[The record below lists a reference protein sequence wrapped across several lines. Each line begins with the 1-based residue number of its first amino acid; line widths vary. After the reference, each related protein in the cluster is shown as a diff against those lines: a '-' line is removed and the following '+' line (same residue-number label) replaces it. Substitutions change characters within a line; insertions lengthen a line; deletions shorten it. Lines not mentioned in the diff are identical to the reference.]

1 MTGGDI
7 MKFPRRRFLG
17 MAAAAAAL
25 PTASRV
31 AKAQTYPV
39 RPVQLTVYFAAGGGN
54 DIIARLVGQWLSE
67 RLGQQFVILN
77 RPGGGGNIGTEAVVR
92 AAPDGYSLLFVSTPS
107 ATNATL
113 YDKLGFNFIRDITP
127 VACISREPNVMVI
140 SPSVPAKSVP
150 EFIEYAKANPGK
162 INYASA
168 GIGTSQHMAGE
179 LFKMMADINM
189 VHIPHRGS
197 APALTSVLGG
207 QVQLVFVSMPSVLE
221 YIRSDKLRALAV
233 TSAKRS
239 ELLPDIPT
247 VSEFVPGFEAG
258 PFYGVGAPKNTP
270 PEIVERLNTE
280 INAGLTNPK
289 LGARLADLGCTPL
302 PGSPGEF
309 GKLIADETEKWAKVI
324 KFANIKPE

>member
-1 MTGGDI
+1 
-7 MKFPRRRFLG
+7 MKLPRRRFLG
-17 MAAAAAAL
+17 LAAAAVAL
-25 PTASRV
+25 PVASRV

-54 DIIARLVGQWLSE
+54 DIIARLMGQWLSE

-77 RPGGGGNIGTEAVVR
+77 RPGAGGNIGTETVIR
-92 AAPDGYSLLFVSTPS
+92 AEPDGYSLLFVSTPN

-113 YDKLGFNFIRDITP
+113 YDNLGFNFSRDIAP

-140 SPSVPAKSVP
+140 NPSVAVKSVP
-150 EFIEYAKANPGK
+150 EFIAYAKANPGK

-207 QVQLVFVSMPSVLE
+207 QVQLMFVSMPSVLE
-221 YIRSDKLRALAV
+221 YVRSGQLRALAV
-233 TSAKRS
+233 TSTKRS

-247 VSEFVPGFEAG
+247 VAESVAGFEAG
-258 PFYGVGAPKNTP
+258 PFYGVGAPKKTP
-270 PEIVERLNTE
+270 PEIVERLNKE
-280 INAGLTNPK
+280 INAGLTDPK
-289 LGARLADLGCTPL
+289 FAARLTALGCTPV
-302 PGSPGEF
+302 PGSPAEF
-309 GKLIADETEKWAKVI
+309 GRLIADETDKWAKVI

>member
-1 MTGGDI
+1 
-7 MKFPRRRFLG
+7 MKLPRRRFLR
-17 MAAAAAAL
+17 MAAAAAAF
-25 PTASRV
+25 PATFRV
-31 AKAQTYPV
+31 AQAQAYPV
-39 RPVQLTVYFAAGGGN
+39 RPIQLTVYFAAGGGN
-54 DIIARLVGQWLSE
+54 DIIARLMGQWLSE

-92 AAPDGYSLLFVSTPS
+92 AEPDGYSLLFISTPN

-113 YDKLGFNFIRDITP
+113 YDKLGFNFIRDIAP
-127 VACISREPNVMVI
+127 VASISREPNVMVI
-140 SPSVPAKSVP
+140 NPSVPIKSVP

-162 INYASA
+162 MNYASA

-179 LFKMMADINM
+179 LFKMMADIKM

-197 APALTSVLGG
+197 APALTSVLGN
-207 QVQLVFVSMPSVLE
+207 QVQLMFVSMPSVLE

-239 ELLPDIPT
+239 ELLPDVPT
-247 VSEFVPGFEAG
+247 VAEFVAGFEAG
-258 PFYGVGAPKNTP
+258 PFYGVGAPKDTP
-270 PEIVERLNTE
+270 PEIVERLNTA
-280 INAGLTNPK
+280 INAGLADPK
-289 LGARLADLGCTPL
+289 LGARLTDLGCTPL
-302 PGSPGEF
+302 PGSSFSF

>member
-1 MTGGDI
+1 
-7 MKFPRRRFLG
+7 MKLPRRRFLR
-17 MAAAAAAL
+17 MAAAAAAFPATFL
-25 PTASRV
+25 VSN
-31 AKAQTYPV
+31 AQVYPV

-54 DIIARLVGQWLSE
+54 DIIARLMGQWLSE

-92 AAPDGYSLLFVSTPS
+92 AEPDGYSLLFISTPN

-113 YDKLGFNFIRDITP
+113 YDKLGFNFIRDIAP
-127 VACISREPNVMVI
+127 VASISREPNVMVI
-140 SPSVPAKSVP
+140 NPAVPIKSVV

-162 INYASA
+162 MNYASA

-179 LFKMMADINM
+179 LFKMMADIKM

-197 APALTSVLGG
+197 APALTSVLGN
-207 QVQLVFVSMPSVLE
+207 QVQLMFVSMPSVLE

-239 ELLPDIPT
+239 ELLPDVPT
-247 VSEFVPGFEAG
+247 VAEFVAGFEAG
-258 PFYGVGAPKNTP
+258 PFYGVGAPKDTP
-270 PEIVERLNTE
+270 PEIVERLNTV
-280 INAGLTNPK
+280 INAGLTDPK
-289 LGARLADLGCTPL
+289 LAGRLTDLGCTPL
-302 PGSPGEF
+302 PGSSSSF

>member
-1 MTGGDI
+1 
-7 MKFPRRRFLG
+7 MKLARRRFLRV
-17 MAAAAAAL
+17 AAAAAL
-25 PTASRV
+25 LPATSRI

-54 DIIARLVGQWLSE
+54 DIIARLMGQWLSD

-77 RPGGGGNIGTEAVVR
+77 RPGAGGNIGTETVIR
-92 AAPDGYSLLFVSTPS
+92 AEPDGYSLLFISTPN

-113 YDKLGFNFIRDITP
+113 YEHLGFDFIRDIAP

-140 SPSVPAKSVP
+140 NPSVAVKSVP
-150 EFIEYAKANPGK
+150 EFIAYAKTNPGK

-179 LFKMMADINM
+179 LFKMMTGINM

-197 APALTSVLGG
+197 APAMTSVLGG
-207 QVQLVFVSMPSVLE
+207 QVQLMFVSMPSVLE
-221 YIRSDKLRALAV
+221 YIRSGQLRALAV
-233 TSAKRS
+233 TSTKRS
-239 ELLPDIPT
+239 ELLPEVPT
-247 VSEFVPGFEAG
+247 VAESVPGFEAG

-270 PEIVERLNTE
+270 PEIVERLNKE
-280 INAGLTNPK
+280 INAGLTDPK
-289 LGARLADLGCTPL
+289 FAARLTALGCTPV
-302 PGSPGEF
+302 PGSSVEF
-309 GKLIADETEKWAKVI
+309 GKLIAGETDKWAKVI

>member
-1 MTGGDI
+1 
-7 MKFPRRRFLG
+7 MKLARRRFLEL
-17 MAAAAAAL
+17 AAAAAAF
-25 PTASRV
+25 PATSRV
-31 AKAQTYPV
+31 AHAQTYPV

-54 DIIARLVGQWLSE
+54 DIIARLMGQWLSE

-92 AAPDGYSLLFVSTPS
+92 AEPDGYTLLFISTS
-107 ATNATL
+107 NATNATL
-113 YDKLGFNFIRDITP
+113 YDNLGFNFIRDIAP

-140 SPSVPAKSVP
+140 NPSVPVKSVP
-150 EFIEYAKANPGK
+150 EFIAYARANPGK

-197 APALTSVLGG
+197 APALTSVLGN
-207 QVQLVFVSMPSVLE
+207 QVQLMFVSMPSVLE
-221 YIRSDKLRALAV
+221 YIRSGQLRALAV

-239 ELLPDIPT
+239 ELLPEIPA
-247 VSEFVPGFEAG
+247 VGESVPGFEAG
-258 PFYGVGAPKNTP
+258 PFYGLGAPKNTP
-270 PEIVERLNTE
+270 PEIVERLNTAL
-280 INAGLTNPK
+280 NAGLADPK
-289 LGARLADLGCTPL
+289 LRARLTDLGCTPM
-302 PGSPGEF
+302 PGSSAEF
-309 GKLIADETEKWAKVI
+309 GTLIADETEKWAKVI

>member
-1 MTGGDI
+1 
-7 MKFPRRRFLG
+7 MKPARRRFLA
-17 MAAAAAAL
+17 MAAAAAVL
-25 PTASRV
+25 PTTSRI

-54 DIIARLVGQWLSE
+54 DIIARLMGQWLSE

-77 RPGGGGNIGTEAVVR
+77 RPGAGGNIGTEAVIR
-92 AAPDGYSLLFVSTPS
+92 AEPDGYSLLFISTPN

-113 YDKLGFNFIRDITP
+113 YENLGFNFIRDIAP

-140 SPSVPAKSVP
+140 NPSVAVKSVP

-179 LFKMMADINM
+179 LFKMMADISM

-197 APALTSVLGG
+197 APAMTSVLGG
-207 QVQLVFVSMPSVLE
+207 QVQLMFVSMPSVLE
-221 YIRSDKLRALAV
+221 YIRSGQLRALAV
-233 TSAKRS
+233 TSTKRS
-239 ELLPDIPT
+239 ELLPDVPT
-247 VSEFVPGFEAG
+247 VAESVPGFEAG

-270 PEIVERLNTE
+270 PEIVERLNKE
-280 INAGLTNPK
+280 INAGLTDPK
-289 LGARLADLGCTPL
+289 FAARLTALGCTPV
-302 PGSPGEF
+302 PGSSVEF
-309 GKLIADETEKWAKVI
+309 GKLISGETDKWAKVI

>member
-1 MTGGDI
+1 
-7 MKFPRRRFLG
+7 
-17 MAAAAAAL
+17 MAAAAATLSATL
-25 PTASRV
+25 RV
-31 AKAQTYPV
+31 ANAQTYPV

-92 AAPDGYSLLFVSTPS
+92 AAPDGYSLLFISTS
-107 ATNATL
+107 NATNATL
-113 YDKLGFNFIRDITP
+113 YDRLGFNFIRDIAP
-127 VACISREPNVMVI
+127 VACISREPNVMVMN
-140 SPSVPAKSVP
+140 PSVPAKSIP
-150 EFIEYAKANPGK
+150 EFIGYAKANPGK

-207 QVQLVFVSMPSVLE
+207 QVQLMFVSMPSVLE

-239 ELLPDIPT
+239 ELLPDVPT

-258 PFYGVGAPKNTP
+258 PFYGLGAPKNTP

-280 INAGLTNPK
+280 VNAGLSNPK
-289 LGARLADLGCTPL
+289 FGTRLTDLGCTPL
-302 PGSPGEF
+302 PGSPDEF

>member
-1 MTGGDI
+1 
-7 MKFPRRRFLG
+7 MKLARRRFLG
-17 MAAAAAAL
+17 LAAATVAL
-25 PTASRV
+25 PATSRV

-54 DIIARLVGQWLSE
+54 DIIARLMGQWLSE
-67 RLGQQFVILN
+67 RFGQQIVILN

-92 AAPDGYSLLFVSTPS
+92 AQPDGYSLLFISTPN

-113 YDKLGFNFIRDITP
+113 YDKLGFNFIRDIAP

-140 SPSVPAKSVP
+140 NPSVPVKSVP
-150 EFIEYAKANPGK
+150 EFIAYAKADPGK
-162 INYASA
+162 VNYASA

-179 LFKMMADINM
+179 LFKMMAGINM

-207 QVQLVFVSMPSVLE
+207 QVQLMFVSMPSVLE
-221 YIRSDKLRALAV
+221 YVRSGQLRALAV
-233 TSAKRS
+233 TSVKRS

-247 VSEFVPGFEAG
+247 VGESVPGFEAG

-270 PEIVERLNTE
+270 PEIVERLNVE
-280 INAGLTNPK
+280 INAGLVDPK
-289 LGARLADLGCTPL
+289 LRARLTDLGCTPV
-302 PGSPGEF
+302 PGSPVEF

>member
-1 MTGGDI
+1 
-7 MKFPRRRFLG
+7 MKLARRRFLG
-17 MAAAAAAL
+17 MAVAAAAL
-25 PTASRV
+25 PARLRV
-31 AKAQTYPV
+31 ARAQTYPV

-54 DIIARLVGQWLSE
+54 DIIARLMGQWLSE

-92 AAPDGYSLLFVSTPS
+92 AEPDGYTLLFISTPN

-113 YDKLGFNFIRDITP
+113 YDKLGFNFIRDIAP

-140 SPSVPAKSVP
+140 NPAVPVKSVP
-150 EFIEYAKANPGK
+150 EFIAYAKANPGK

-179 LFKMMADINM
+179 LFKMMTGINM

-197 APALTSVLGG
+197 APALTSVLGN
-207 QVQLVFVSMPSVLE
+207 QVQMMFVSMPSVLE
-221 YIRSDKLRALAV
+221 YIRSDQLRALAV

-239 ELLPDIPT
+239 ELLPELAT
-247 VSEFVPGFEAG
+247 VGEFVPGFEAG
-258 PFYGVGAPKNTP
+258 PFYGLGAPKNTP
-270 PEIVERLNTE
+270 PEIVKRLNTA
-280 INAGLTNPK
+280 INAGLADPK
-289 LGARLADLGCTPL
+289 LRARLTDLGCTPM
-302 PGSPGEF
+302 PGSPAEF
-309 GKLIADETEKWAKVI
+309 GTLIADETEKWAKVI

>member
-1 MTGGDI
+1 MEY
-7 MKFPRRRFLG
+7 PRRWFLG
-17 MAAAAAAL
+17 LAAAAAVL
-25 PTASRV
+25 PAMPRL
-31 AKAQTYPV
+31 AKAQSYPA

-54 DIIARLVGQWLSE
+54 DIIARLMGQWLSE

-92 AAPDGYSLLFVSTPS
+92 ADPDGYSLLFISTPN

-113 YDKLGFNFIRDITP
+113 YDKLGFNFIRDIAP

-140 SPSVPAKSVP
+140 NPSVPVKSVV
-150 EFIEYAKANPGK
+150 EFIAYAKTNPGK

-179 LFKMMADINM
+179 LFKMMTGINM

-207 QVQLVFVSMPSVLE
+207 TVQMMFVSMPSVLE

-233 TSAKRS
+233 TSVKRS
-239 ELLPDIPT
+239 ELLPDVPT
-247 VSEFVPGFEAG
+247 VGELVAGFEAG
-258 PFYGVGAPKNTP
+258 PFYGIGAPRNTP
-270 PEIVERLNTE
+270 PEIIERLNAA
-280 INAGLTNPK
+280 INAGLANSK
-289 LGARLADLGCTPL
+289 LGARLTELGCTPV
-302 PGSPGEF
+302 PGSPVEF
-309 GKLIADETEKWAKVI
+309 GKLIGDETEKWAKVI

>member
-1 MTGGDI
+1 
-7 MKFPRRRFLG
+7 MKLPRRRFFG

-25 PTASRV
+25 AATSKV
-31 AKAQTYPV
+31 AQAQTYPV

-54 DIIARLVGQWLSE
+54 DIIARLMGQWLSE
-67 RLGQQFVILN
+67 RLGQQFVIVN

-92 AAPDGYSLLFVSTPS
+92 AEPDGYSLLFISTPNT
-107 ATNATL
+107 TNATL
-113 YDKLGFNFIRDITP
+113 YDKLGFNFIRDIAP

-140 SPSVPAKSVP
+140 NPSVPIKSVA

-179 LFKMMADINM
+179 LFKMMADIKM

-197 APALTSVLGG
+197 APALTSVLGN
-207 QVQLVFVSMPSVLE
+207 QVQLMFVSMPSVLE

-233 TSAKRS
+233 TSLKRS
-239 ELLPDIPT
+239 ELLPEVPT
-247 VSEFVPGFEAG
+247 VVEFVAGFEAG

-270 PEIVERLNTE
+270 SEIVERLNTA
-280 INAGLTNPK
+280 INAGLTDPK
-289 LGARLADLGCTPL
+289 LKARLINLGCTPL
-302 PGSPGEF
+302 PGSSFSF
-309 GKLIADETEKWAKVI
+309 GKLIADETEKWAEVI

>member
-1 MTGGDI
+1 
-7 MKFPRRRFLG
+7 
-17 MAAAAAAL
+17 
-25 PTASRV
+25 
-31 AKAQTYPV
+31 
-39 RPVQLTVYFAAGGGN
+39 
-54 DIIARLVGQWLSE
+54 
-67 RLGQQFVILN
+67 
-77 RPGGGGNIGTEAVVR
+77 
-92 AAPDGYSLLFVSTPS
+92 
-107 ATNATL
+107 
-113 YDKLGFNFIRDITP
+113 
-127 VACISREPNVMVI
+127 VMVI

-189 VHIPHRGS
+189 IHIPHRGS

-207 QVQLVFVSMPSVLE
+207 QVQLMFVSMPSVLE

-270 PEIVERLNTE
+270 PEIVEKLNTE

-289 LGARLADLGCTPL
+289 LGARLTDLGCTPV

>member
-1 MTGGDI
+1 
-7 MKFPRRRFLG
+7 MKLARRRFLG

-25 PTASRV
+25 PAASRV
-31 AKAQTYPV
+31 AKAQAYPV
-39 RPVQLTVYFAAGGGN
+39 RPVQLTVFFAAGGGN
-54 DIIARLVGQWLSE
+54 DIIARLMGQWLSE

-77 RPGGGGNIGTEAVVR
+77 RPGGSGNIGTEAVVR
-92 AAPDGYSLLFVSTPS
+92 AAPDGYSLLFVSTPN

-113 YDKLGFNFIRDITP
+113 YDNLGFNFIRDIAP

-140 SPSVPAKSVP
+140 NPSVPVKSVH

-162 INYASA
+162 LNYASA

-207 QVQLVFVSMPSVLE
+207 QVQLMFVSMPSVLE
-221 YIRSDKLRALAV
+221 YIRSGQLHALAV
-233 TSAKRS
+233 TSTKRS
-239 ELLPDIPT
+239 ELLPDVPT
-247 VSEFVPGFEAG
+247 VAESVPGFEAG
-258 PFYGVGAPKNTP
+258 PFYGIGAPKDTP
-270 PEIVERLNTE
+270 PEIVERLNKE
-280 INAGLTNPK
+280 INAGLTDPK
-289 LGARLADLGCTPL
+289 FAARLTNLGCTPV
-302 PGSPGEF
+302 PGSSVEF
-309 GKLIADETEKWAKVI
+309 GKLIAGETDKWAKVI

>member
-1 MTGGDI
+1 
-7 MKFPRRRFLG
+7 MKLARRRFLG
-17 MAAAAAAL
+17 LAAATVAL
-25 PTASRV
+25 PATSRV

-54 DIIARLVGQWLSE
+54 DIIARLMGQWLSE
-67 RLGQQFVILN
+67 RFGQQIVILN

-92 AAPDGYSLLFVSTPS
+92 AQPDGYSLLFVSTPN

-113 YDKLGFNFIRDITP
+113 YDKLGFNFIRDIAP

-140 SPSVPAKSVP
+140 NPSVPVKSVP
-150 EFIEYAKANPGK
+150 EFIAYAKADPGK
-162 INYASA
+162 VNYASA

-179 LFKMMADINM
+179 LFKMMAGVNM

-207 QVQLVFVSMPSVLE
+207 QVQLMFVSMPSVLE
-221 YIRSDKLRALAV
+221 YVRSGQLRALAV
-233 TSAKRS
+233 TSVKRS

-247 VSEFVPGFEAG
+247 VSESVPGFEAG

-270 PEIVERLNTE
+270 PEIVERLNVE
-280 INAGLTNPK
+280 INAGLIDPK
-289 LGARLADLGCTPL
+289 LRARLTDLGCTPV
-302 PGSPGEF
+302 PGSPVEF

>member
-1 MTGGDI
+1 
-7 MKFPRRRFLG
+7 MKLARRRFLG
-17 MAAAAAAL
+17 LAAATVAL
-25 PTASRV
+25 PATSRV

-54 DIIARLVGQWLSE
+54 DIIARLMGQWLSE
-67 RLGQQFVILN
+67 RFGQQIVILN

-92 AAPDGYSLLFVSTPS
+92 AQPDGYSLLFVSTPN

-113 YDKLGFNFIRDITP
+113 YDKLGFNFIRDIAP

-140 SPSVPAKSVP
+140 NPSVPVKSVP
-150 EFIEYAKANPGK
+150 EFIAYAKADPGK
-162 INYASA
+162 VNYASA

-179 LFKMMADINM
+179 LFKMMAGVNM

-207 QVQLVFVSMPSVLE
+207 QVQLMFVSMPSVLE
-221 YIRSDKLRALAV
+221 YVRSGQLRALAV
-233 TSAKRS
+233 TSVKRS

-247 VSEFVPGFEAG
+247 VSESVPGFEAG
-258 PFYGVGAPKNTP
+258 PFYGVGAPKDTP
-270 PEIVERLNTE
+270 PEIVERLNVE
-280 INAGLTNPK
+280 INAGLADPK
-289 LGARLADLGCTPL
+289 LRARLTDLGCTPV
-302 PGSPGEF
+302 PGSPVEF

>member
-1 MTGGDI
+1 

-25 PTASRV
+25 PTLRV
-31 AKAQTYPV
+31 ANAQAYPA

-92 AAPDGYSLLFVSTPS
+92 AAPDGYSLLFVSTS
-107 ATNATL
+107 NATNATL
-113 YDKLGFNFIRDITP
+113 YDNLGFDFIRDIAP
-127 VACISREPNVMVI
+127 VACISREPNVMVMN
-140 SPSVPAKSVP
+140 PSMPAKSVP
-150 EFIEYAKANPGK
+150 EFIAYAKANPGK

-207 QVQLVFVSMPSVLE
+207 QVQLMFVSMPSVLE
-221 YIRSDKLRALAV
+221 YIRADKLRALAV
-233 TSAKRS
+233 TSTKRS
-239 ELLPDIPT
+239 EMLPDVPT
-247 VSEFVPGFEAG
+247 VAEFVPGFEAG
-258 PFYGVGAPKNTP
+258 PFYGLGAPKNTP
-270 PEIVERLNTE
+270 PEIVERLNRE
-280 INAGLTNPK
+280 LNAGLTDPTF
-289 LGARLADLGCTPL
+289 GARLTGLGCTPV
-302 PGSPGEF
+302 PGSPDAF
-309 GKLIADETEKWAKVI
+309 GKLIADETDKWAKVI

>member
-1 MTGGDI
+1 VN
-7 MKFPRRRFLG
+7 FPRRRFLA
-17 MAAAAAAL
+17 MAAAAAVL
-25 PTASRV
+25 PATSRV
-31 AKAQTYPV
+31 AIAQTYPI
-39 RPVQLTVYFAAGGGN
+39 RPVQLTVYFAPGGGN
-54 DIIARLVGQWLSE
+54 DIIARLMGQWLSE

-92 AAPDGYSLLFVSTPS
+92 ATPDGYSLLFVSTPN

-113 YDKLGFNFIRDITP
+113 YDRLGFNFIRDIAP

-140 SPSVPAKSVP
+140 NPSVPVKSVP

-207 QVQLVFVSMPSVLE
+207 QVQLMFVSMPSVLE
-221 YIRSDKLRALAV
+221 YVRSDKLRALAV

-247 VSEFVPGFEAG
+247 VSEFLPGFEAG

-289 LGARLADLGCTPL
+289 LRARLTDLGCTPL

-309 GKLIADETEKWAKVI
+309 GTLIADETEKWAKVI

>member
-1 MTGGDI
+1 
-7 MKFPRRRFLG
+7 MKFPRRRFLVG
-17 MAAAAAAL
+17 MAATAVAL
-25 PTASRV
+25 PVTSRL

-39 RPVQLTVYFAAGGGN
+39 RPVQLTVYFAPGGGN
-54 DIIARLVGQWLSE
+54 DIIARLMGQWLSD
-67 RLGQQFVILN
+67 RLAQQFVILN
-77 RPGGGGNIGTEAVVR
+77 RPGGGGNIGTEAVIR
-92 AAPDGYSLLFVSTPS
+92 AAPDGYSLLFVSTPN

-127 VACISREPNVMVI
+127 VGCISREPNVMVI
-140 SPSVPAKSVP
+140 NPSMSAKSVP

-207 QVQLVFVSMPSVLE
+207 QVQLMFVSMPSVLE

-239 ELLPDIPT
+239 DLLPDIPT

-258 PFYGVGAPKNTP
+258 PFYGVGAPKNTA

-280 INAGLTNPK
+280 INAGLTDPK
-289 LGARLADLGCTPL
+289 LGARLTDLGCTPL

>member
-1 MTGGDI
+1 VN
-7 MKFPRRRFLG
+7 FPRRRFLA
-17 MAAAAAAL
+17 MAAAAAVL
-25 PTASRV
+25 PATSRV
-31 AKAQTYPV
+31 AIAQTFPI
-39 RPVQLTVYFAAGGGN
+39 RPVQLTVYFAPGGGN
-54 DIIARLVGQWLSE
+54 DIIARLMGQWLSE
-67 RLGQQFVILN
+67 RLGQQVVILN

-92 AAPDGYSLLFVSTPS
+92 AVPDGYSLLFVSTPN
-107 ATNATL
+107 AANATL
-113 YDKLGFNFIRDITP
+113 YDKLGFNFIRDITA
-127 VACISREPNVMVI
+127 VACISREPNLMVI
-140 SPSVPAKSVP
+140 NPSMSVRSVP

-189 VHIPHRGS
+189 IHIPHRGS

-207 QVQLVFVSMPSVLE
+207 QVQLMFVSMPSVLE

-270 PEIVERLNTE
+270 SEIVERLNTE
-280 INAGLTNPK
+280 INAGLTNQK
-289 LGARLADLGCTPL
+289 LGARLTDLGCTPL

>member
-1 MTGGDI
+1 
-7 MKFPRRRFLG
+7 MKLARRRFLG

-25 PTASRV
+25 PAASRV

-39 RPVQLTVYFAAGGGN
+39 RPVQLTVFFAAGGGN
-54 DIIARLVGQWLSE
+54 DIIARLMGQWLSE

-77 RPGGGGNIGTEAVVR
+77 RPGGSGNIGTEAVVR
-92 AAPDGYSLLFVSTPS
+92 AAPDGYSLLFVSTPN

-113 YDKLGFNFIRDITP
+113 YDNLGFNFIRDIAP

-140 SPSVPAKSVP
+140 NPSVPVKSVH

-162 INYASA
+162 LNYASA

-207 QVQLVFVSMPSVLE
+207 QVQLMFVSMPSVLE
-221 YIRSDKLRALAV
+221 YIRSGQLHALAV
-233 TSAKRS
+233 TSTKRS
-239 ELLPDIPT
+239 ELLPDVPT
-247 VSEFVPGFEAG
+247 VAESVPGFEAG
-258 PFYGVGAPKNTP
+258 PFYGIGAPKDTP
-270 PEIVERLNTE
+270 PEIVERLNKE
-280 INAGLTNPK
+280 INAGLTDPK
-289 LGARLADLGCTPL
+289 FAARLTNLGCTPV
-302 PGSPGEF
+302 PGSSVEF
-309 GKLIADETEKWAKVI
+309 GKLIAGETDKWAKVI